1 MKALKTIK
9 EEFSI
14 GNLKGAVAEGAL
26 ATAVTLLTA
35 GIVISIGFYVFAQLQ
50 PQLIAEIIENLSS
63 ALLVGAIIFIA
74 TIICIAIIW
83 AIYSSDS

>member
-14 GNLKGAVAEGAL
+14 GNLKGFVAEDAL
-26 ATAVTLLTA
+26 ATAVTLIA
-35 GIVISIGFYVFAQLQ
+35 IGIVGLYIFEQLQ
-50 PQLIAEIIENLSS
+50 PQLLAEIIENLTS
-63 ALLVGAIIFIA
+63 ALLVVAIIFIA

-83 AIYSSDS
+83 AIYSSNS